1 VSDPRRFRPFITSR
15 EATTPIALEPQST
28 PNPWRVWTAVE
39 AQRFLAKSQD
49 DTLGP
54 FWLVIVTT
62 GLRHGEALGLR
73 WEVIDLD
80 RATLSVR
87 PAVVLPAKGRE
98 KARPVIQ
105 GPKSKAARH
114 TIDIDRATAAALRI
128 HKDRHAF
135 NRKGAAFWEDNDLV
149 FCTGNGR
156 ILNPNN
162 VLQSFEVIV
171 ERAGVL

>member
-15 EATTPIALEPQST
+15 EATTPIALKPQST

-73 WEVIDLD
+73 WEDIDLD
-80 RATLSVR
+80 RSTLCVRHSVVIL
-87 PAVVLPAKGRE
+87 AGKNGE
-98 KARPVIQ
+98 KERSVIQ
-105 GPKSKAARH
+105 EPK
-114 TIDIDRATAAALRI
+114 
-128 HKDRHAF
+128 
-135 NRKGAAFWEDNDLV
+135 
-149 FCTGNGR
+149 
-156 ILNPNN
+156 
-162 VLQSFEVIV
+162 
-171 ERAGVL
+171 

>member
-15 EATTPIALEPQST
+15 EATTPIALKPQST

-39 AQRFLAKSQD
+39 AQCFLAKSQD

-62 GLRHGEALGLR
+62 GLRHGEPLGLR
-73 WEVIDLD
+73 WEDIDLD

-87 PAVVLPAKGRE
+87 QAVVLPAKGRG

-105 GPKSKAARH
+105 GPKSKAARR
-114 TIDIDRATAAALRI
+114 TIDIDPATAAALRI
-128 HKDRHAF
+128 RKDRQAF

-162 VLQSFEVIV
+162 VLRSFEVIV